1 MEWGLREV
9 KDTQTTVLPDTTVS
23 FEVDG
28 DTYSTS
34 GLHVQ
39 PSDAIQGEEPVKGND
54 SSGGNTTRQLIYW
67 HHQEERR
74 RSRGARGGHSPD
86 HDGSQQRVLA
96 SSMKSQEEI
105 EHRPSKKRRLNR
117 RFQKKVR
124 AAS

>member
-28 DTYSTS
+28 DTYGTS
-34 GLHVQ
+34 ELHIQ
-39 PSDAIQGEEPVKGND
+39 PPDAIQGEEPMKGND

-74 RSRGARGGHSPD
+74 
-86 HDGSQQRVLA
+86 
-96 SSMKSQEEI
+96 
-105 EHRPSKKRRLNR
+105 
-117 RFQKKVR
+117 
-124 AAS
+124 

>member
-39 PSDAIQGEEPVKGND
+39 PSDAIQGEEPMKGND

-86 HDGSQQRVLA
+86 HDGSQRGVLA

-105 EHRPSKKRRLNR
+105 EHRPSKKRRLNE
-117 RFQKKVR
+117 QQ
-124 AAS
+124 AA